1 MRIEWQR
8 DELRRPS
15 SADPGEP
22 LLVEAIRAEISSSGP
37 ITFARFM
44 QRALYE
50 PGLGYYAT
58 AANRPTRAGD
68 YLTAAELHPIFGRTL
83 ARQVD
88 EIWRRLGRPD
98 GFVLR
103 EFGAGS
109 GALFLAV
116 LDGLLRNESPLAL
129 TIRYQPIDLALQ
141 TSLVTD
147 RLTAAGHAGLLDLDA
162 AEATLVGCVI
172 ANEFVDALP
181 VHRVIQLN
189 GELRE
194 IHVDWRADGFIEVAG
209 PLTDPRLAATL
220 TEAGA
225 ELGEG
230 WRAEVNVAQAD
241 WIARVGDNLE
251 RGALVVIDYGANG
264 HRDSLRAFREQHVSS
279 DPLQAVG
286 HVDITADVDFDAL
299 ERQARAAGLDVLGR
313 RRAAE
318 FLLAAGIDDEYQA
331 ARSAADDDW
340 EAAIALRS
348 AVRRLLDPG
357 ALGGYQVA
365 ILGRGIEADPPL
377 AGLRPIAREGAG

>member
-1 MRIEWQR
+1 M
-8 DELRRPS
+8 
-15 SADPGEP
+15 
-22 LLVEAIRAEISSSGP
+22 
-37 ITFARFM
+37 
-44 QRALYE
+44 
-50 PGLGYYAT
+50 
-58 AANRPTRAGD
+58 
-68 YLTAAELHPIFGRTL
+68 
-83 ARQVD
+83 
-88 EIWRRLGRPD
+88 
-98 GFVLR
+98 
-103 EFGAGS
+103 
-109 GALFLAV
+109 

-141 TSLVTD
+141 TSVVAD
-147 RLTAAGHAGLLDLDA
+147 RLAAAGHAGLLDLGA
-162 AEATLVGCVI
+162 AESSFVGCAV

-194 IHVDWRADGFIEVAG
+194 IHVDWRAEGFVEVAG

-230 WRAEVNVAQAD
+230 QRAEVNLEQAD
-241 WIARVGDNLE
+241 WIARVGDSLE

-264 HRDSLRAFREQHVSS
+264 PRDSLRAFREQHVSS

-331 ARSAADDDW
+331 ARSAADADW
-340 EAAIALRS
+340 EAAVALRA

-377 AGLRPIAREGAG
+377 TGLRPIAREPAG